1 MANTFVSNMNTEGR
15 NILTSSIFKIT
26 IIFGKNPSKGGVPAI
41 LNKTTIKLKCKILFD
56 LKILSVWKI

>member
-1 MANTFVSNMNTEGR
+1 MNTEGR